1 MNRVS
6 IGSDDGLSPTRR
18 QAFVWASAGL
28 LSIGTD
34 FNLYFVLIISSW
46 CRVYASVN
54 QVSIGSD
61 DGLSPIRARPLS
73 GPVLGYC
80 QLEQVSDCILF

>member
-1 MNRVS
+1 M
-6 IGSDDGLSPTRR
+6 
-18 QAFVWASAGL
+18 
-28 LSIGTD
+28 
-34 FNLYFVLIISSW
+34 

-80 QLEQVSDCILF
+80 QLEQVSVCILF